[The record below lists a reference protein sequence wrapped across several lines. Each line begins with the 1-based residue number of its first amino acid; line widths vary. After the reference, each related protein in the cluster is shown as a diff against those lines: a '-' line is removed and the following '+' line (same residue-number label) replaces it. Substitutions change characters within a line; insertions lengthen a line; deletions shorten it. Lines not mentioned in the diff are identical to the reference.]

1 MIDEDLSFA
10 ELLTL
15 LVASHLQEAEE
26 MVKNSN
32 LQFLGVLYKPFHLP
46 DVPSVLE
53 AV

>member
-1 MIDEDLSFA
+1 MIDDDLTFA

-46 DVPSVLE
+46 AVPSVLE